1 MSIRRPIDPAE
12 VADLSRRFGKPLR
25 PVFALPY
32 LPLAPGKRVKRRGE
46 AVFALRDPAGAIL
59 LHTKSFYPAGI
70 YRLPGGGIDW
80 NESAKAAVL
89 REIREETALDARI
102 SRFVALIEYDIA
114 GERASFPTYLFLL
127 DAANISSAHPA
138 DPHEAITAFRPV
150 SAAGLR
156 AAAASL
162 RALPADW
169 SAWGAFRAAAHDV
182 LAGALGA

>member
-1 MSIRRPIDPAE
+1 MSVRRPIEPAE
-12 VADLSRRFGKPLR
+12 VADLASRFGEPLR

-32 LPLAPGKRVKRRGE
+32 LPLVPGKRVKRRGE
-46 AVFALRDPAGAIL
+46 VIFAIRDRAGAIL

-80 NESAKAAVL
+80 NEPVDAAML

-102 SRFVALIEYDIA
+102 IRFVALIEYDIA

-127 DAANISSAHPA
+127 DAADISAAHPD
-138 DPHEAITAFRPV
+138 DPREPITAFRRV

-156 AAAASL
+156 DAAQAL
-162 RALPADW
+162 RDLPADW
-169 SAWGAFRAAAHDV
+169 RVWGEFRAAAHDV
-182 LAGALGA
+182 LASALGA